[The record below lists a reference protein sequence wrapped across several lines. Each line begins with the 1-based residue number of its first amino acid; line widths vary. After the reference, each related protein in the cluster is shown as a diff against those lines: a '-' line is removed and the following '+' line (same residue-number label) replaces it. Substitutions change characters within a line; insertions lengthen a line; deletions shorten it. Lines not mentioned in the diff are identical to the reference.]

1 MTTKLIPIY
10 WMRALCVP
18 VLGGLTVLWSGCYGG
33 PVNLP
38 AEQVTENVSF
48 SQQIQPIFDQ
58 RCTVCHVLGG
68 FALGFVSLELT
79 EGDSR
84 AMLVGQASSQD
95 AAHTLV
101 VPGDSSLSL
110 LFLKVSSND
119 PPVGAT
125 MPLFGGERLSSEE
138 LALMRDWID
147 QGALDN

>member
-1 MTTKLIPIY
+1 MTRKVVPIS

-18 VLGGLTVLWSGCYGG
+18 AVGGFAVLGSGCYGG
-33 PVNLP
+33 PVNPP

-48 SQQIQPIFDQ
+48 SQQIQPIFETH
-58 RCTVCHVLGG
+58 CTVCHVVGG
-68 FALGFVSLELT
+68 FALGFVTLELT

-84 AMLVGQASSQD
+84 AMLVNQASSQD

-125 MPLFGGERLSSEE
+125 MPLFGGRLSSEE
-138 LALMRDWID
+138 LGLMRDWID